1 MPLSI
6 TSPDLTQSLVRIRGL
21 AKHFTLGQSILS
33 RGHVLR
39 AVDGFDLDIAP
50 GETVALVGES
60 GCGKT
65 TAGRMIVG
73 LTTPTAGRIELRGE
87 DIQTFRRSD
96 RQRLTRHVQMIFQDP
111 AGSLN
116 PRLRIADSIA
126 EPLRSHHW
134 GTEKEIRSEVGRL
147 LERVG
152 LDPTVARRFPHE
164 FSGGQR
170 QRIGIARAIALKPAL
185 IVADEP
191 TSALDVSIRVQIL
204 NLLADIQSET
214 GTSFLFISHD
224 LAVVKHFSQF
234 IAVMYAGRIVE
245 KGPTRALLQR
255 PSHPYTQRLLASV
268 PSLDPSV
275 KRILSEGT
283 SAPVDGSSH
292 RLEMGC
298 SFAPRCPIAIDRCRS
313 VSPYLLPVLDAPICE
328 AACHRVETIATTP
341 SDGI

>member
-1 MPLSI
+1 MSLSTASPISTKPLI
-6 TSPDLTQSLVRIRGL
+6 RIRGL
-21 AKHFTLGQSILS
+21 AKHFTQGKSVLT
-33 RGHVLR
+33 RGHLLR

-65 TAGRMIVG
+65 TVGRLIVG
-73 LTTPTAGRIELRGE
+73 LMTPTAGTIELQGD

-96 RQRLTRHVQMIFQDP
+96 RQRLSRQVQMIFQDP

-116 PRLRIADSIA
+116 PRLRIGDSIA

-134 GTEKEIRSEVGRL
+134 GSEREIRREVGRL

-170 QRIGIARAIALKPAL
+170 QRVGIARAIALKPAL
-185 IVADEP
+185 IIADEP

-204 NLLADIQSET
+204 NLLADIQTET

-245 KGPTRALLQR
+245 KGPTRDLLQQPR
-255 PSHPYTQRLLASV
+255 HPYTQRLLASV
-268 PSLDPSV
+268 PSLDPSA
-275 KRILSEGT
+275 KRVLVDGA
-283 SAPVDGSSH
+283 SAPPDVSSA
-292 RLEMGC
+292 RPEVGC
-298 SFAPRCPIAIDRCRS
+298 SFAPRCPIAIDQCRS
-313 VSPYLLPVLDAPICE
+313 IAPSLLPVIGTPSCE
-328 AACHRVETIATTP
+328 AACHRVETTART
-341 SDGI
+341 